1 MRDDIKFHAFMKMT
15 REAANV
21 SLEEAG
27 KGLYTKS
34 MMAQIEK
41 GTTLPDYMM
50 RNRIMSR
57 LGISSEGYEDFLQ
70 PDEYKRY
77 LKRMELI
84 KLIESKSFAEAEE
97 QIDQVIFDE
106 DLNLNK
112 LELQFYYDMKARC
125 LHFRKAPWG
134 EVFEMYE
141 KACSLTMIIEEVCEK
156 KFGVWATLEYLLLF
170 KMLEAKAE
178 CSVSPDES
186 GKIAD
191 VCLSLL
197 DHLEESAIDILGKAK
212 VYTAGAVALG
222 NIAHKNDYVQ
232 VDKETVLK
240 QYDKALDY
248 LKQKSRS
255 YYIAEILSGKISVL
269 EETGNEEELKKAKEL
284 YDLFAEIYSE
294 YHVDYFMDYNCYIY
308 RDSDIYCIGD
318 VIKSRRQMLQISRE
332 ELADRVKCSYR
343 TLMRIENS
351 AISAQKAVLR
361 PIMDELNI
369 NCDYTRSDIITDDR
383 ELVDKYY
390 SLANMLNNYVTANY
404 EPIYTEMEKRIDFSY
419 VSNKQLWDAIK
430 LLIIMGEG
438 KITGEQYASKL
449 KEDMTL
455 TLPVPIMEI
464 EDGYLS
470 HAELNL
476 LTNIGKFTEDKIVKK
491 HLMEYLQSFCSNHE
505 SGGQPVDYGTYETVM
520 IWLADEYSDMDR
532 IEKVEEIASEMV
544 ILELKSHRLFE
555 LHGALFMLLR
565 NSAKIEEREIE
576 YYEQSIDKMI
586 KICNFINN
594 SVHKEYYKLIK
605 EMIEKKEDWKH
616 Y

>member
-1 MRDDIKFHAFMKMT
+1 MIDDIKFHAFMKMT
-15 REAANV
+15 REAAGV

-84 KLIESKSFAEAEE
+84 KLIEARHFIEAEE
-97 QIDQVIFDE
+97 QIDQVILQNDE
-106 DLNLNK
+106 KLNK
-112 LELQFYYDMKARC
+112 LELQFYYDMKGRC
-125 LHFRKAPWG
+125 LHFRKASW
-134 EVFEMYE
+134 EEIFEMYQ
-141 KACSLTMIIEEVCEK
+141 KACSLTMLLEEVNEK
-156 KFGVWATLEYLLLF
+156 RFGVWATLEYFLLF

-178 CSVSPDES
+178 CSIVKEES
-186 GKIAD
+186 SEIAD
-191 VCLSLL
+191 VCLALL
-197 DHLEESAIDILGKAK
+197 NHLEVSTMDVLGKAK
-212 VYTAGAVALG
+212 VYTAGVVALG
-222 NIAHKNDYVQ
+222 KIAHKNDYAQ
-232 VDKETVLK
+232 VDKKTVLE

-269 EETGNEEELKKAKEL
+269 EELGNEEELKKAKEI
-284 YDLFAEIYSE
+284 YDLFAEVYSE
-294 YHVDYFMDYNCYIY
+294 YDVDYFMDYNCYIY

-343 TLMRIENS
+343 TLMRIENG

-383 ELVDKYY
+383 EVVNEYY
-390 SLANMLNNYVTANY
+390 SFANMLNNYVAADY
-404 EPIYTEMEKRIDFSY
+404 EQIYTELEKRIDFSY
-419 VSNKQLWDAIK
+419 TSNKQLWDAIK
-430 LLIIMGEG
+430 LYIIMGEG
-438 KITGEQYASKL
+438 KITEKQYTSKL

-470 HAELNL
+470 HSELNL
-476 LTNIGKFTEDKIVKK
+476 LIDIAKFSEDKKDK
-491 HLMEYLQSFCSNHE
+491 EHLMEYLQEFCSKHE
-505 SGGQPVDYGTYETVM
+505 SGGYPVNYGTYETVM
-520 IWLADEYSDMDR
+520 IWLADEYSDVDR
-532 IEKVEEIASEMV
+532 IEKVEEIARELL
-544 ILELKSHRLFE
+544 ILELKSHRLFD

-565 NSAKIEEREIE
+565 NNAKIEERDNE
-576 YYEQSIDKMI
+576 YYKQSIDKMI
-586 KICNFINN
+586 RICDFINN
-594 SVHKEYYKLIK
+594 SVHKEYYTLIK